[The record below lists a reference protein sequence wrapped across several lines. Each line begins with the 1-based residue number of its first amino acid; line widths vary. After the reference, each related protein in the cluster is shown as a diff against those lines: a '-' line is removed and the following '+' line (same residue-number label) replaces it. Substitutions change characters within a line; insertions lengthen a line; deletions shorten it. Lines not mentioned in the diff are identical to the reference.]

1 MNEIDFKKLLRQE
14 RQIARS
20 RSRNQ
25 KHQVSGPDS
34 TEAAMNVAADVVNY
48 ETVAAHEPYETL
60 LANQLSERHQI
71 HPSHSKIDS
80 VYYTKQFL
88 HEETCNEIL
97 DWLQTLPEYS
107 CQIKLSEQEESKE
120 CCGKWTT
127 LKHARRKGK
136 VNEMMTSSV
145 PQCRSLQSVD
155 PDHFVQLLFL
165 MHQLHHYHQSSPNW
179 QQL

>member
-25 KHQVSGPDS
+25 KHQVSCPDS
-34 TEAAMNVAADVVNY
+34 TEAAMNVAADVVNKY

-60 LANQLSERHQI
+60 LANQLSERHRI

-88 HEETCNEIL
+88 HEETCNEVL
-97 DWLQTLPEYS
+97 DWLQTLPEYLS
-107 CQIKLSEQEESKE
+107 QIKMSEQEESKE
-120 CCGKWTT
+120 CNGKWTT

-136 VNEMMTSSV
+136 VNEIMRKTLV
-145 PQCRSLQSVD
+145 IC
-155 PDHFVQLLFL
+155 
-165 MHQLHHYHQSSPNW
+165 
-179 QQL
+179 